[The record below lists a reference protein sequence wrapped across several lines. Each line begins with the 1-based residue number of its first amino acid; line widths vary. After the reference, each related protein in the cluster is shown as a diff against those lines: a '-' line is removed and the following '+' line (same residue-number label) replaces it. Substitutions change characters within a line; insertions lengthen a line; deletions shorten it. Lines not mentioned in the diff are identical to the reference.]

1 MEDETLISSPMQL
14 EQNLSQHIQML
25 YVAQLGHE
33 PSHVSCQL
41 IDKTITI
48 VVDNPITQ
56 PERLL
61 DESGKQEFAQ
71 QVRDNLHK
79 ALQPQLKV
87 LIEEVVGV
95 SVIQLMGESK
105 LQTGLTTV
113 IALLADK
120 PKVSNFS

>member
-1 MEDETLISSPMQL
+1 MEDETLISSPTQL

-25 YVAQLGHE
+25 YIAQLGHK
-33 PSHVSCQL
+33 PIHVSCQL

-48 VVDNPITQ
+48 VVDSPITQ

-79 ALQPQLKV
+79 ALQPHLKV

-95 SVIQLMGESK
+95 TVVDLLSDAKLETGRTATVVILSETPQLRPS
-105 LQTGLTTV
+105 
-113 IALLADK
+113 
-120 PKVSNFS
+120 S